1 MRLLRS
7 TLLVLTA
14 LACKPSEPPVPIIPP
29 SDEVTTRSQDHM
41 STYVTISIAA
51 PESKPV
57 LDAIDAAFGEI
68 RQLQDVLSEW
78 RDKSEISKVNASAG
92 KGPVTVSQEL
102 FDVIQ
107 LARDVSVASNGAFD
121 ITFAS
126 LHGLWDFRSF
136 RPQVPDPAELA
147 ERVKLIDYTKVALN
161 PENRTVALG
170 IEGIRMGLGGIA
182 KGTIV
187 DRASA
192 TLKAR
197 GYVNHL
203 IVAGGDLYAS
213 GRKASRPWNI
223 GVRAPKGRG
232 LYATIEVE
240 NEGMATSGNYERY
253 FIKDGV
259 RYHHILSPETGM
271 PARGVSSVTVMAP
284 SAGLADAF
292 STAVFVSGID
302 KGIALANLRPD
313 LEALVF
319 DDVEFAPTA
328 TLGMKTRLENVGAG
342 TPDKDAESPVKEDDG
357 AATDGTTDDKKP
369 PEPEPAAP
377 KKSETPTKPP
387 ATETPATKGAAP

>member
-1 MRLLRS
+1 MRLIFS
-7 TLLVLTA
+7 AVLVVTA
-14 LACKPSEPPVPIIPP
+14 FACKPSEPEVPVIPP

-51 PESKPV
+51 PESQPV
-57 LDAIDAAFGEI
+57 LDAIDAAFAEI
-68 RQLQDVLSEW
+68 RRLQDVLSEW
-78 RDKSEISKVNASAG
+78 REDSEISKVNAQAG

-107 LARDVSVASNGAFD
+107 VAHDVSTASSGAFD

-136 RPQVPDPAELA
+136 KPEVPDPVALA
-147 ERVKLIDYTKVALN
+147 ERAKLIDYSKVGLN
-161 PENRTVALG
+161 PQTRTVTLG
-170 IEGIRMGLGGIA
+170 AEGMRMGLGGIA

-192 TLKAR
+192 VLKQR

-213 GRKASRPWNI
+213 GRKASRRWNI

-232 LYATIEVE
+232 LHATIEVE

-253 FIKDGV
+253 FVKEGV

-271 PARGVSSVTVMAP
+271 PVRGVSSVTVKAP

-292 STAVFVSGID
+292 STAVFVLGIE
-302 KGIALANLRPD
+302 KGLALATQRPD

-319 DDVEFAPTA
+319 DDENFEPTA
-328 TLGMKTRLENVGAG
+328 TPGMQTRLENVGAMA
-342 TPDKDAESPVKEDDG
+342 PVKDAESPVAED
-357 AATDGTTDDKKP
+357 AKTATDGTTDEKKP
-369 PEPEPAAP
+369 PAPEGTTVE
-377 KKSETPTKPP
+377 KKPEAK
-387 ATETPATKGAAP
+387 TPAPPVENATP